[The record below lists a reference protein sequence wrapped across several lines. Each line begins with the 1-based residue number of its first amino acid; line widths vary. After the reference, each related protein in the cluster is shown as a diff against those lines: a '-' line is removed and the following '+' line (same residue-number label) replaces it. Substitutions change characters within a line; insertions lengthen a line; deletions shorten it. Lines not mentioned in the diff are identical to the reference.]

1 MLKRVVWAA
10 FVCVPLAACE
20 MTDTGTAPLN
30 EGPTLRIADAAHNGD
45 QHFYFLP
52 PLAWQPEYAGA
63 FDPAVQPEVSI
74 CEVSGSDCTEIATY
88 SVGVESHGATLR
100 ADPSGEFYH
109 VNWHTNRFELSINS
123 VYRIRVMVGG
133 TEVGYLDVLLVENKG
148 SLRSGGRDGL
158 IPLVDGRTAP
168 IKFRIEEGLST
179 NQEPEPPPEPNI
191 PPPPPPPPAIPEG
204 AITGMVTDGA
214 FVALPGIAVS
224 ALDNGVVV
232 SQATTAA
239 DGSYVLPVGVAYAL
253 VKLRFEDPNLIYQG
267 ECYNDVPLVFCSFQG
282 ALVPRG
288 SVSVDA
294 VLNRVP

>member
-10 FVCVPLAACE
+10 FLCVPLGACE
-20 MTDTGTAPLN
+20 MTDTGTAPLS

-63 FDPAVQPEVSI
+63 FDPSVQPEVSI

-88 SVGVESHGATLR
+88 RVGVESHGATLR

-109 VNWHTNRFELSINS
+109 VNWHTNRFELSVGA
-123 VYRIRVMVGG
+123 VYRIRVTVGG
-133 TEVGYLDVLLVENKG
+133 AEVGYLDVLLVENKG
-148 SLRSGGRDGL
+148 SVRSGGRDGL

-179 NQEPEPPPEPNI
+179 NQEPEPPPEPNT
-191 PPPPPPPPAIPEG
+191 PPPPPTIPEG
-204 AITGMVTDGA
+204 AITGIITDGDG
-214 FVALPGIAVS
+214 ALLAGIAVS
-224 ALDNGVVV
+224 ALDNGVVI
-232 SQATTAA
+232 SQVVTAEN
-239 DGSYVLPVGVAYAL
+239 GSYVLPVEAAYPL
-253 VKLRFEDPNLIYQG
+253 VKLRFEDPNLVYQG
-267 ECYNDVPLVFCSFQG
+267 ECYNDVPLVFCSSQG